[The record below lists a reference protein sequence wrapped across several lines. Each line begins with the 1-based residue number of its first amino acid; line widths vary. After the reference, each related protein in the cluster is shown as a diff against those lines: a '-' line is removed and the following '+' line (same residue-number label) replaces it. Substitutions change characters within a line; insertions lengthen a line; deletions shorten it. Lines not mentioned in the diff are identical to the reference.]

1 MNKHPRESADTIR
14 KFAKHYRHADVDFD
28 RSGAEWLDS
37 FIDWLRENE
46 ADICDEQRIFA
57 LGSFF
62 GTCVIE
68 TIGGQWSFHDG
79 SWRLFS
85 ASECDLAPFLS
96 VRLHLQFGQ
105 RHSILGEFDKLVG
118 HS

>member
-46 ADICDEQRIFA
+46 AEFVTSRGFSLSGRSSALVSLKPLAGNGRFTTA
-57 LGSFF
+57 LGDFF
-62 GTCVIE
+62 
-68 TIGGQWSFHDG
+68 
-79 SWRLFS
+79 RLRNAIS
-85 ASECDLAPFLS
+85 PPS
-96 VRLHLQFGQ
+96 
-105 RHSILGEFDKLVG
+105 
-118 HS
+118 